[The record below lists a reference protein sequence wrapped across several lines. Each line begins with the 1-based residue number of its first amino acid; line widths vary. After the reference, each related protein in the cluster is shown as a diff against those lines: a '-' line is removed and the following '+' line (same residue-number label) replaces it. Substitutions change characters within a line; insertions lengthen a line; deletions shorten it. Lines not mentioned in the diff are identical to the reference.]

1 MICSHL
7 NINSVTN
14 TFKLLSNIIKNHIDI
29 LMISVR
35 KFDSPF
41 PNGHFQIY
49 GYSELYRFD
58 RNGNGDGIL
67 LFIREDIPTKPIESQ
82 MKIKGFS
89 IELNLRRRNLCCSY
103 NSYKYSQKLHH
114 LKKLGKDL
122 DLLTSKYFN
131 ENLRY
136 QWDFNAEPAD
146 TVVSNYLPSTKS
158 SYQVRKILQLFCH
171 LIVLILG

>member
-1 MICSHL
+1 
-7 NINSVTN
+7 
-14 TFKLLSNIIKNHIDI
+14 
-29 LMISVR
+29 MISVR
-35 KFDSPF
+35 KLDSPF

-58 RNGNGDGIL
+58 RNGNGGGIL
-67 LFIREDIPTKPIESQ
+67 LFIREDIPTKLIESQ

-122 DLLTSKYFN
+122 DVLTSNYFN

-136 QWDFNAEPAD
+136 Q
-146 TVVSNYLPSTKS
+146 
-158 SYQVRKILQLFCH
+158 
-171 LIVLILG
+171 